1 MTGRSRGI
9 PGQRSRDASSFF
21 ALMAKLHQPTS
32 ETVQT
37 LAKARRDL
45 YGLLSSAY
53 LQLPEKKTLEL
64 KWEPALRLL
73 NDPQKG
79 SEEAFKEIREG
90 LNLVNAH
97 SRGKDQTAEDALT
110 KISMDWTRLFRGV
123 ARDGILPPYE
133 SLYRPLRPQKK
144 PAQEVNRLF
153 SKMGIQVPE
162 EWHQPS
168 DYIGVELDFMRFLCE
183 KEWNVRD
190 SAGSNA
196 LRETIEAEKSFLE
209 DHLALWVPIFCERML
224 GEAQEKHYRG
234 IAHLTRGLVGFDGR
248 WVPRLLV

>member
-1 MTGRSRGI
+1 
-9 PGQRSRDASSFF
+9 
-21 ALMAKLHQPTS
+21 MAKPHQLPL
-32 ETVQT
+32 EKVQT

-64 KWEPALRLL
+64 KWEPASGLL

-79 SEEAFKEIREG
+79 SEEAFKEIQEG
-90 LNLVNAH
+90 LNLVNA
-97 SRGKDQTAEDALT
+97 RNQGKDQTSEEALT
-110 KISMDWTRLFRGV
+110 KLSRDWTRLFRGV
-123 ARDGILPPYE
+123 VRDGILPPYE
-133 SLYRPLRPQKK
+133 SLYRPPKPQKK
-144 PAQEVNRLF
+144 PSQEINRLF

-190 SAGSNA
+190 GAGSNA

-224 GEAQEKHYRG
+224 GAAQEDYYLG
-234 IAHLTRGLVGFDGR
+234 IAHLTLGLIGFDGLR
-248 WVPRLLV
+248 VPRLLA

>member
-1 MTGRSRGI
+1 
-9 PGQRSRDASSFF
+9 
-21 ALMAKLHQPTS
+21 MAKLHQPTS

-79 SEEAFKEIREG
+79 SEEVFKEIREG
-90 LNLVNAH
+90 LNLVNSH
-97 SRGKDQTAEDALT
+97 RRGKDQTAEEALT
-110 KISMDWTRLFRGV
+110 KLSRDWTRLFRGV
-123 ARDGILPPYE
+123 VRDGILPPYE
-133 SLYRPLRPQKK
+133 SLYRPPRPQKK
-144 PAQEVNRLF
+144 TAQEINRLF

-183 KEWNVRD
+183 KESRRRD
-190 SAGSNA
+190 DGEPKA
-196 LRETIEAEKSFLE
+196 LRAAVEAEKSFLE
-209 DHLALWVPIFCERML
+209 GHIALWVPIFCERML
-224 GEAQEKHYRG
+224 EEAREEYYLG
-234 IAHLTRGLVGFDGR
+234 IAHLTLGFVGFDR
-248 WVPRLLV
+248 LWVSHLLD